1 MKPNFFILIFVFSFY
16 LTAFSQE
23 KKTNSWIT
31 EYPKNIAL
39 PLTNLEIKKIEAAF
53 QDELYLNRIYSSKS
67 LITNIK
73 DILRNRVSIELENIK
88 DISHLPLL
96 SSLNF
101 KVKTKFDLRNFN
113 PLLYDFDFQSK
124 TQKMF
129 RVDDTNYVIIV
140 KPKSLKWS

>member
-53 QDELYLNRIYSSKS
+53 EDELYLNRIYSSKS
-67 LITNIK
+67 LITDIK

>member
-31 EYPKNIAL
+31 EYPKNIGL

-67 LITNIK
+67 LITDIK

-88 DISHLPLL
+88 NISHLPLL

-101 KVKTKFDLRNFN
+101 KVKTKFNLRNFN

-140 KPKSLKWS
+140 KPKSLK

>member
-31 EYPKNIAL
+31 EYPNNIAL

-67 LITNIK
+67 LITDIK

-140 KPKSLKWS
+140 KPKSLK

>member
-53 QDELYLNRIYSSKS
+53 EDELYLNRIYSSIS
-67 LITNIK
+67 LITDIK

-140 KPKSLKWS
+140 KPKSLK

>member
-16 LTAFSQE
+16 VTAFSQE

-53 QDELYLNRIYSSKS
+53 EDELYLNRIYSSKS
-67 LITNIK
+67 LITDIK

-140 KPKSLKWS
+140 KPKSLK

>member
-67 LITNIK
+67 LITDIK

-101 KVKTKFDLRNFN
+101 KVKTKFNLRNFN

-140 KPKSLKWS
+140 KPKSLK

>member
-31 EYPKNIAL
+31 EYPKNTAF

-53 QDELYLNRIYSSKS
+53 EDELYLNRIYSSKS
-67 LITNIK
+67 LITDIK

-140 KPKSLKWS
+140 KPKSLK

>member
-67 LITNIK
+67 LITDIK

-140 KPKSLKWS
+140 KPKSLK

>member
-31 EYPKNIAL
+31 EYPKNTAF

-53 QDELYLNRIYSSKS
+53 EDELYLNRIYSSIS
-67 LITNIK
+67 LITDIK

-140 KPKSLKWS
+140 KPKSLK

>member
-67 LITNIK
+67 LITDIK
-73 DILRNRVSIELENIK
+73 DILRNRVSIEFENIK

-101 KVKTKFDLRNFN
+101 KVKTKFNLRNFN

-140 KPKSLKWS
+140 KPKSLK

>member
-31 EYPKNIAL
+31 EYPKNTAF

-67 LITNIK
+67 LITDIK

-140 KPKSLKWS
+140 KPKSLK